1 MHEWGIALNIAQ
13 KIEEAL
19 KANKLARAARVEIN
33 LGKELGIKE
42 EEFRFC
48 IQTITKD
55 EAPFKDTVFDIR
67 MTDSKLASIEGID
80 GE

>member
-1 MHEWGIALNIAQ
+1 MHEWGIALSIAQ
-13 KIEEAL
+13 KVSEAAKGNGL
-19 KANKLARAARVEIN
+19 KRIARVEIN
-33 LGKELGIKE
+33 LGKGLGIKE

-55 EAPFKDTVFDIR
+55 EPEFNGCVFDVKL
-67 MTDSKLASIEGID
+67 TDSKLASIENID